1 MYKKVLDN
9 KMPKQSIKYDY
20 IDHCISIVFLIFL
33 YSVFIWLWQRFD
45 WWHFLIYPVTA
56 LLVIIIVLGFINP
69 IIRLKRTSFEISEH
83 SIEIQ
88 KGLYYQKRSVQP
100 INRIQ
105 FIEIEHGP
113 ISRRFNIYFVV
124 VVTAGSRIRLP
135 MVNRKLAE
143 ETRKKII
150 TKVKEVTD
158 DV

>member
-20 IDHCISIVFLIFL
+20 IDHCISIVFLILL

-69 IIRLKRTSFEISEH
+69 IIRVKRTSFEISEH
-83 SIEIQ
+83 SIKIQ
-88 KGLYYQKRSVQP
+88 KGLYYQKRSIKP
-100 INRIQ
+100 INIIK
-105 FIEIEHGP
+105 FIEIKHRQ

-124 VVTAGSRIRLP
+124 VITVVR
-135 MVNRKLAE
+135 
-143 ETRKKII
+143 KII
-150 TKVKEVTD
+150 QPIV
-158 DV
+158 

>member
-1 MYKKVLDN
+1 MYKQVLDN
-9 KMPKQSIKYDY
+9 KMSKQSIKYDY
-20 IDHCISIVFLIFL
+20 IHHCISIVFLILL
-33 YSVFIWLWQRFD
+33 YIVFIWLWQRFD

-56 LLVIIIVLGFINP
+56 LLIIMTILGFINP

-105 FIEIEHGP
+105 FIEINHGP
-113 ISRRFNIYFVV
+113 ISRRLNIYFVV
-124 VVTAGSRIRLP
+124 VVTAGSRIKLP
-135 MVNRKLAE
+135 MVNRELAE
-143 ETRKKII
+143 ETRRKII